1 MTQLT
6 NLVIGASYGDVLTT
20 TNNGQGLTT
29 NLLPLQDGLGNN
41 STISLATNQV
51 NFDRSGGST
60 FQLDGVP
67 LISLASIINQVCQ
80 PNPVLPGT
88 AGFVPPTGTTAQRSG
103 APLPGEQ
110 RFNTTL
116 VSMEYYTGTIWKT
129 F

>member
-20 TNNGQGLTT
+20 TNSGQGLTT

-41 STISLATNQV
+41 STISLATNKV

-80 PNPVLPGT
+80 VNPVLPGT
-88 AGFVPPTGTTAQRSG
+88 AGVVLPIGTTVQRVNITG
-103 APLPGEQ
+103 IV
-110 RFNTTL
+110 RFNTDL
-116 VSMEYYTGTIWKT
+116 VSAEYYTGTVWKT

>member
-20 TNNGQGLTT
+20 TNSGQGLTT

-41 STISLATNQV
+41 SPISIATNQV
-51 NFDRSGGST
+51 NFNRSGGST

-67 LISLASIINQVCQ
+67 LVSLASIINQVCQ
-80 PNPVLPGT
+80 VNPVLPGT
-88 AGFVPPTGTTAQRSG
+88 GGVVVPIGTTAQRQNVTG
-103 APLPGEQ
+103 AI
-110 RFNTTL
+110 RFNTFFA
-116 VSMEYYTGTIWKT
+116 SMEYYTGTVWKT

>member
-41 STISLATNQV
+41 STISIATNQV

-67 LISLASIINQVCQ
+67 LISLTSIINQVCT

-88 AGFVPPTGTTAQRSG
+88 GGVVLPQGTFVQRQNVTGTM
-103 APLPGEQ
+103 
-110 RFNTTL
+110 RFNTQ
-116 VSMEYYTGTIWKT
+116 SAHMEYFNGTVWVV

>member
-20 TNNGQGLTT
+20 TNSGQGLTT

-41 STISLATNQV
+41 STISIATNQV
-51 NFDRSGGST
+51 NFNRSGGST

-67 LISLASIINQVCQ
+67 LISLSSIINQVCQ
-80 PNPVLPGT
+80 VNPVLPG
-88 AGFVPPTGTTAQRSG
+88 AGGVVVPIGTTAQRQNVTG
-103 APLPGEQ
+103 AI
-110 RFNTTL
+110 RFNTNL
-116 VSMEYYTGTIWKT
+116 VSMEYYTGTVWKT